1 MPTIKYAPDIKVFY
15 GQKDDHMY
23 KLRAILSKN
32 GSVLHV
38 VKDVSG
44 GTTKSILKA
53 KGGILRSFNIND
65 SENNWH
71 HNARYTAELEF
82 NSVDFIGAKFDGNFG
97 AWQSNPNLEESF
109 SETIFLSDSTFPK
122 GDYSNILDIN
132 KFKIKNF
139 NDNWSINFN
148 SESSFNK
155 VQNTEENQLL
165 NIDNTTFEIQYE
177 ISATGKN
184 FYTYSSASDEENSI
198 SKLIPA
204 WEQAKNFVQYRLYY
218 QVKNL
223 LNQVLENQTATSGC
237 DPSMLKD
244 LTTAHAIGGSEG
256 LLKEIGDD
264 DFMVFNETI
273 TCSASESK
281 GSFSA
286 TYSALIKNKT
296 SNNFSLPETKHTV
309 SKKHNIEYK
318 SGIKYHTISIDGNI
332 EGLIEGGL
340 IRSSKP
346 LELPKTGSFFLY
358 NAAGDALTNKYE
370 NAKKLLDII
379 YTPATYEYGS
389 ADARKKD
396 FNTNFKNLLGVTL
409 ASLEITAPSDDP
421 RSNPPHPSSFNITH
435 NYDGSISYS
444 AEYTNKNNPC
454 GRKYSEISISTNN
467 PTPIIATF
475 TIPNNGQC
483 AVIQDINTTTS
494 KTVSITIRGVDLSST
509 GKYYITDGA
518 EWLNQLECMSCQD
531 LGSFPISLPNSAN
544 TVITQKQYTKNPLDG
559 SFTISLEYICNAGC
573 SI

>member
-1 MPTIKYAPDIKVFY
+1 
-15 GQKDDHMY
+15 
-23 KLRAILSKN
+23 
-32 GSVLHV
+32 
-38 VKDVSG
+38 
-44 GTTKSILKA
+44 
-53 KGGILRSFNIND
+53 
-65 SENNWH
+65 
-71 HNARYTAELEF
+71 
-82 NSVDFIGAKFDGNFG
+82 
-97 AWQSNPNLEESF
+97 
-109 SETIFLSDSTFPK
+109 
-122 GDYSNILDIN
+122 
-132 KFKIKNF
+132 
-139 NDNWSINFN
+139 
-148 SESSFNK
+148 
-155 VQNTEENQLL
+155 
-165 NIDNTTFEIQYE
+165 
-177 ISATGKN
+177 
-184 FYTYSSASDEENSI
+184 
-198 SKLIPA
+198 
-204 WEQAKNFVQYRLYY
+204 
-218 QVKNL
+218 
-223 LNQVLENQTATSGC
+223 
-237 DPSMLKD
+237 MLKD

-256 LLKEIGDD
+256 LLKDIGDD

-318 SGIKYHTISIDGNI
+318 SGKKYHTISIDGNI

-358 NAAGDALTNKYE
+358 NANGDALNNKYE
-370 NAKKLLDII
+370 NAKKLLDKI
-379 YTPATYEYGS
+379 YTPATYENGS
-389 ADARKKD
+389 SESRKKD
-396 FNTNFKNLLGVTL
+396 LKTNFKNLLGVTL
-409 ASLEITAPSDDP
+409 ASLEMTTPSDDP
-421 RSNPPHPSSFNITH
+421 RSDPPHPSSFNITH

-509 GKYYITDGA
+509 GKYYITNGT

-544 TVITQKQYTKNPLDG
+544 TIITQKQYTKNPLDG
-559 SFTISLEYICNAGC
+559 SFTLNLEYICNAGC